1 MDANIRNLNGELLPV
16 TYFAVR
22 TASGEKG
29 EKPYASIGMTEST
42 IISKTFDFSGIRDGR
57 TDISP
62 LAILPY
68 FITDS
73 VNEMGLA
80 VSELTL
86 FGNDLHY
93 FVLDAN
99 GDYAILEWV
108 KDSAEGGRNSLQVV
122 RDIPYISNLFC
133 SAKARELSNAGRF
146 ENENRLFR
154 FNLDGPVR

>member
-62 LAILPY
+62 LALLPY
-68 FITDS
+68 FITDGI
-73 VNEMGLA
+73 NEMGLA

-86 FGNDLHY
+86 FGNPSYARDGEGSVNICEALIIRY
-93 FVLDAN
+93 LLDNCAN
-99 GDYAILEWV
+99 LQEAVQWLM
-108 KDSAEGGRNSLQVV
+108 GRWRICKGTSVWNCL
-122 RDIPYISNLFC
+122 
-133 SAKARELSNAGRF
+133 
-146 ENENRLFR
+146 
-154 FNLDGPVR
+154 